1 MTMSRN
7 AWRDAVRTSTLPPA
21 QRAVANALAAYW
33 PTGTTFPVL
42 WASVATLAAD
52 TGYSE
57 RHVKRSMA
65 ALETGGWLTLVR
77 PARQH
82 HAPRYA
88 PAVPREKADPGPS
101 VPAGNPDEPGSQ
113 GGHDVPSGPVD
124 NDAQG
129 GQEVTSAESPGVT
142 STPPRGD
149 RVSPDPEDPEGKN
162 PPTPRPSTGRRSA
175 PRVEERG
182 GWPSHI
188 HEPNT
193 VQALAARI
201 RNGRLPLDV
210 DELLAAAY
218 AHGNGDPWAGYLAI
232 KEHLDRTLDGAVN
245 ASAVLRAR
253 LRRAS

>member
-33 PTGTTFPVL
+33 PTGTTFPIL

-65 ALETGGWLTLVR
+65 ALEAGGWLVLVR
-77 PARQH
+77 PHRQH
-82 HAPRYA
+82 RAPHYA
-88 PAVPREKADPGPS
+88 PAVPQQDDDAPTAQDDETPPGR
-101 VPAGNPDEPGSQ
+101 GSQ
-113 GGHDVPSGPVD
+113 RGHRVPSEPVD
-124 NDAQG
+124 NRRQR
-129 GQEVTSAESPGVT
+129 GQEVTSAETPEGTATT
-142 STPPRGD
+142 SRGD
-149 RVSPDPEDPEGKN
+149 RVSPYPEDPEVQT

-175 PRVEERG
+175 PRIEERG

-201 RNGRLPLDV
+201 QNGRLPLDI

-218 AHGNGDPWAGYLAI
+218 AHGHGDPWAGYLAI